1 MLIHCKVSGLSPN
14 IEALEA
20 SKVGCIYIYIYGLFS
35 SINVLYS

>member
-20 SKVGCIYIYIYGLFS
+20 SKVGCIYIYGLFS